1 MTDHVRQHRELT
13 KSRVLRAW
21 SVSFPDPIAPG
32 GVRGDRARGMVAN
45 VSQRGERVRND
56 FDSVSIYQRPIF
68 NATWDSATCRWVDLV
83 GQGEEGFTFSPT
95 EENREVVYRCTPF
108 WYRVEYTKDVGLSFV
123 SVTDKP
129 LKGYK
134 LAPMFKNGASY
145 EYRPCFEMSYG
156 TDGKPHSRAGFYP
169 AIGTPTSLMGSMRA
183 LDKNARTEN
192 VADWFCD
199 YILMLVEFGTRN
211 LQDVMQGAQRTWVD
225 MNLGADEFD
234 LPWGIYVP
242 CPDAMEVG
250 SLLLMTYCDEN
261 DEEQSKILKIL
272 AVDTEETP
280 AGYYVTVDAD
290 DIESIM
296 QNCHE
301 ISAIHMP
308 CKTGSVLPYLSAS
321 SGKIRTS
328 GQLPCAWR
336 GKENPWGNV
345 SSLIC
350 DLLFE
355 FKDNSQ
361 MDVYR
366 LSDPQKLNGELNEHY
381 VKLETVKNF
390 FSRDYMT
397 WGYIKSYTYVGE
409 DYIMMPGS
417 IQQGNCA
424 QYWASYAGMRPS
436 QDKGGVRYLRVGGD
450 YQTAPNANA
459 GCYELL
465 GGEHLSTFGARL
477 IMEDRS
483 K

>member
-83 GQGEEGFTFSPT
+83 RQGEEGFTFSPT

-183 LDKNARTEN
+183 IGKNARTEN

-211 LQDVMQGAQRTWVD
+211 LQDIMVGAQRTYVD
-225 MNLGADEFD
+225 AILDVSEFD
-234 LPWGIYVP
+234 LPPGIYVKS
-242 CPDAMEVG
+242 PDDVEIGV
-250 SLLLMTYCDEN
+250 LMKLKYCDEN
-261 DEEQSKILKIL
+261 EEYHEKTLKVL
-272 AVDTEETP
+272 AISSEKTDG
-280 AGYYVTVDAD
+280 GYYVTVDED
-290 DIESIM
+290 DIGSIIENSM
-296 QNCHE
+296 E
-301 ISAIHMP
+301 IDLIYAP
-308 CKTGSVLPYLSAS
+308 CRTGSVLPYLSAS
-321 SGKIRTS
+321 SGKIHTH

-355 FKDNSQ
+355 LKGDSQ

-366 LSDPQKLNGELNEHY
+366 LSDPQKLDGALNEHY
-381 VKLETVKNF
+381 DKLETTNNF
-390 FSRDYMT
+390 FSDKYTT

-424 QYWASYAGMRPS
+424 QYWASYAGMCPS

-450 YQTAPNANA
+450 YETSPNTNA

-477 IMEDRS
+477 IMEERS